1 MCAASAHTFTIMK
14 NLILCDLDGTLLRP
28 GHPVSSS
35 TLETLTALR
44 RQGDIVAIASGRSLY
59 AGREIVT
66 PEMPIDFWLFS
77 TGAGI
82 VSWPSREIIRRNE
95 LTTEDTTRIANYLLS
110 ANEDFMIQ
118 APVPENHRFTY
129 HKTAR
134 SDNAST
140 DFDRRCAAYPGL
152 CRPMREDEP
161 FTAASQ
167 FIAVLPPDESRINA
181 IRAALSDYS
190 VIRATSPMDNHSVWL
205 EIFNKHA
212 GKGNSAK
219 WLAREYLPS
228 KGIEITSIYAIGND
242 YNDLDMLEF
251 ADFGFL
257 APSAPSSL
265 RERFPVTRQDT
276 DGALTE
282 AVAAW
287 KLLKS

>member
-1 MCAASAHTFTIMK
+1 MP

-28 GHPVSSS
+28 GHPISQS
-35 TLETLTALR
+35 TLETLAALR

-95 LTTEDTTRIANYLLS
+95 LTPEDTTKIANFLLS

-118 APVPENHRFTY
+118 APVPENHRFVY
-129 HKTAR
+129 RKTGR
-134 SDNAST
+134 TDNAST

-152 CRPMREDEP
+152 CRPMEEGEP
-161 FTAASQ
+161 VSAASQ
-167 FIAVLPPDESRINA
+167 FIAILPPDESRINA
-181 IRAALSDYS
+181 IRAALSGYS
-190 VIRATSPMDNHSVWL
+190 VIRATSPMDNHTVWL
-205 EIFNKHA
+205 EIFNQNA

-228 KGIEITSIYAIGND
+228 KGIEITSVYAIGND

-257 APSAPSSL
+257 APSAPPSL
-265 RERFPVTRQDT
+265 KQRFPVTTEDT
-276 DGALTE
+276 DGALAE
-282 AVAAW
+282 AVDTW
-287 KLLKS
+287 KLLM